1 MNLVSWTLEF
11 DFRAPYWQRE
21 AVFPGFRFP
30 VHGLGLG
37 YPSLR
42 YAAVIGASS
51 PVHAPASALLSDWT
65 MRRTVHQ
72 QNILVVMTTHGQL
85 NFSIIYP
92 SWKFY
97 FCVIIASPLN
107 TLSFWGEGYLNLQ
120 IFKTVGHIQLIL
132 LQSVDTNAWTLKK
145 ICRMLGI
152 SSPRIRV
159 LLINNGYKW
168 LIVSMLC
175 FLFKYIHGQA
185 AIKSVSFFMI
195 FKWKI
200 GGKYASG
207 LLYIQLSFQK

>member
-21 AVFPGFRFP
+21 AVFPGFQFP

-97 FCVIIASPLN
+97 FCVIITSPLN
-107 TLSFWGEGYLNLQ
+107 TLILGEGVPKSPNIRDSWAYSINPSAICWHKYLNIEKNMLN
-120 IFKTVGHIQLIL
+120 VRYL
-132 LQSVDTNAWTLKK
+132 LPKN
-145 ICRMLGI
+145 
-152 SSPRIRV
+152 
-159 LLINNGYKW
+159 
-168 LIVSMLC
+168 
-175 FLFKYIHGQA
+175 
-185 AIKSVSFFMI
+185 
-195 FKWKI
+195 
-200 GGKYASG
+200 
-207 LLYIQLSFQK
+207 

>member
-21 AVFPGFRFP
+21 AVFPGFQFP

-85 NFSIIYP
+85 NFSLICP
-92 SWKFY
+92 RWNFY
-97 FCVIIASPLN
+97 FCVIITSPLN
-107 TLSFWGEGYLNLQ
+107 
-120 IFKTVGHIQLIL
+120 ILIL
-132 LQSVDTNAWTLKK
+132 GGERSKSPNIQDSWAYSVHSFAIRWHKCLNVGKK
-145 ICRMLGI
+145 LCWMLGI
-152 SSPRIRV
+152 SSPQIWV
-159 LLINNGYKW
+159 LLISNGYKW
-168 LIVSMLC
+168 LIISMLC
-175 FLFKYIHGQA
+175 FLLKYIHVKA
-185 AIKSVSFFMI
+185 TIKSVSFLYDFQI
-195 FKWKI
+195 KDRSYICIWI
-200 GGKYASG
+200 IV
-207 LLYIQLSFQK
+207 YIQLSF

>member
-21 AVFPGFRFP
+21 AVFPGFQFP

-51 PVHAPASALLSDWT
+51 PVHAPASAPLSDWT

-85 NFSIIYP
+85 NFSLICP

-97 FCVIIASPLN
+97 FCVIITSPLKYSH
-107 TLSFWGEGYLNLQ
+107 LWEGWGFYPNL
-120 IFKTVGHIQLIL
+120 IFKTVGHIQEIV
-132 LQSVDTNAWTLKK
+132 LQSVGINAWTLKK
-145 ICRMLGI
+145 IMLNARYFLPKISGI
-152 SSPRIRV
+152 TDQQ
-159 LLINNGYKW
+159 W
-168 LIVSMLC
+168 L
-175 FLFKYIHGQA
+175 
-185 AIKSVSFFMI
+185 
-195 FKWKI
+195 
-200 GGKYASG
+200 
-207 LLYIQLSFQK
+207 

>member
-21 AVFPGFRFP
+21 AVFPGFQCP

-85 NFSIIYP
+85 NFSLIWP
-92 SWKFY
+92 SSKFY
-97 FCVIIASPLN
+97 FCVIITSPLN
-107 TLSFWGEGYLNLQ
+107 TLIWGGRGGKGLPKSPNIQDSWTYSVNPSAICWHKCLN
-120 IFKTVGHIQLIL
+120 IE
-132 LQSVDTNAWTLKK
+132 KK
-145 ICRMLGI
+145 IMLNARYFLPMN
-152 SSPRIRV
+152 SV
-159 LLINNGYKW
+159 LLISNGYKW
-168 LIVSMLC
+168 LIVRMLC
-175 FLFKYIHGQA
+175 FFA
-185 AIKSVSFFMI
+185 
-195 FKWKI
+195 
-200 GGKYASG
+200 
-207 LLYIQLSFQK
+207 

>member
-1 MNLVSWTLEF
+1 MNLVSWTLGF

-21 AVFPGFRFP
+21 AVSPGFQFP

-85 NFSIIYP
+85 NFSLIYP

-97 FCVIIASPLN
+97 FCVIITSPLKY
-107 TLSFWGEGYLNLQ
+107 THLGGWILSKPPNIQNSWAYSVNPSAICWHKCLN
-120 IFKTVGHIQLIL
+120 IEKNYVE
-132 LQSVDTNAWTLKK
+132 
-145 ICRMLGI
+145 C
-152 SSPRIRV
+152 
-159 LLINNGYKW
+159 
-168 LIVSMLC
+168 
-175 FLFKYIHGQA
+175 
-185 AIKSVSFFMI
+185 
-195 FKWKI
+195 
-200 GGKYASG
+200 
-207 LLYIQLSFQK
+207 

>member
-21 AVFPGFRFP
+21 AVFPGFQCP

-85 NFSIIYP
+85 NFSLIWP
-92 SWKFY
+92 SSKFY
-97 FCVIIASPLN
+97 FCVIITSPLN
-107 TLSFWGEGYLNLQ
+107 TLNWGEGEERVYPNLL
-120 IFKTVGHIQLIL
+120 IFKTVGHIQQIL

-145 ICRMLGI
+145 KLCWMLGI
-152 SSPRIRV
+152 SSPWIRYYWSAMV
-159 LLINNGYKW
+159 ING
-168 LIVSMLC
+168 
-175 FLFKYIHGQA
+175 
-185 AIKSVSFFMI
+185 
-195 FKWKI
+195 
-200 GGKYASG
+200 
-207 LLYIQLSFQK
+207 